1 MVGHKR
7 GSDRA
12 KRNPWVARVWPIL
25 IFVKMISSVY
35 GNNLGTR
42 SPLLNERTIGSELI
56 GKVVLVLMLVYLC
69 FPGFC
74 ESRYYDYYGDLG
86 LLPTKC

>member
-7 GSDRA
+7 GSHRV
-12 KRNPWVARVWPIL
+12 KRNAWVARVWQIL

-35 GNNLGTR
+35 GDNLGTR

-56 GKVVLVLMLVYLC
+56 SKVVLVHV
-69 FPGFC
+69 
-74 ESRYYDYYGDLG
+74 G
-86 LLPTKC
+86 LFVFSWVLRE